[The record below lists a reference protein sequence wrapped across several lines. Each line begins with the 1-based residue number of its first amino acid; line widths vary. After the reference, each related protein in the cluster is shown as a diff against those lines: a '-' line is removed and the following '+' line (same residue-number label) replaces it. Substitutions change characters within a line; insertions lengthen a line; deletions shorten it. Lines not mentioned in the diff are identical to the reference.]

1 MRGLRRCAV
10 RGCLDTEMTEDS
22 WEVGR
27 VCLAIE
33 EKGKCKLTVRV
44 HPMLPYIF
52 PGEAIGKL
60 VP

>member
-1 MRGLRRCAV
+1 
-10 RGCLDTEMTEDS
+10 MTEDS